1 VLHTFE
7 YRSTRALQICIVFVT
22 ALVLERMLN
31 YSRAGW
37 IGFIVMMIYVGFD
50 SGASIHRT
58 MHRFWGTVLGL
69 VLSYFLWQLGLL
81 DFRLMLTVIPI
92 VIFLSFFTLSQFYA
106 YPTIFTVSL
115 TFLGT
120 AYFNPSDTSAYN
132 FFADYFKSTLVA
144 FFICLMFEGLIFR
157 KSNLTKKFYYDLQKS
172 IILELESLYS
182 LGMTIPTN
190 QNLFLRGSALCRV
203 KIHELYG
210 FEQTAQH
217 DLGLEEHGL
226 GNTESFHALV
236 SRTLHDIRLLFLLS
250 AGPDSELALS
260 IRPMLASLQDYLRQ
274 EGS

>member
-1 VLHTFE
+1 MSQTFE

-22 ALVLERMLN
+22 TLLIERLLN

-92 VIFLSFFTLSQFYA
+92 VIFFAFFSLGKFYA

-120 AYFNPSDTSAYN
+120 AYFSPSDTNAYN
-132 FFADYFKSTLVA
+132 FFGDYFKSTSVA
-144 FFICLMFEGLIFR
+144 FFICFMFEGLIFR
-157 KSNLTKKFYYDLQKS
+157 KSHLTRKFYYDLQKS
-172 IILELESLYS
+172 IISELESLYS
-182 LGMTIPTN
+182 LGVTIPSN
-190 QNLFLRGSALCRV
+190 QNRFLRGSAVCRV
-203 KIHELYG
+203 KIHELHG
-210 FEQTAQH
+210 FEQMAQH
-217 DLGLEEHGL
+217 DLGLEQGL

-250 AGPDSELALS
+250 AGPTSELALS
-260 IRPMLASLQDYLRQ
+260 IQPMLVSLKGYLRQ
-274 EGS
+274 EST